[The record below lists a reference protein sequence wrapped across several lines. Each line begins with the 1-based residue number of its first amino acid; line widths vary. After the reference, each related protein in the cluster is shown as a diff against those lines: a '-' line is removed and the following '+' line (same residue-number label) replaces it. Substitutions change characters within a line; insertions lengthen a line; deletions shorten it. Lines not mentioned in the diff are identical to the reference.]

1 MVFLSRNDENQT
13 PTKFP
18 DHPRMRLRAG
28 AILWLTAPPTLA
40 VPCARVATYVADG
53 KVHLRKETRS
63 HGRLP
68 ISTRV

>member
-1 MVFLSRNDENQT
+1 
-13 PTKFP
+13 
-18 DHPRMRLRAG
+18 MRLRAA